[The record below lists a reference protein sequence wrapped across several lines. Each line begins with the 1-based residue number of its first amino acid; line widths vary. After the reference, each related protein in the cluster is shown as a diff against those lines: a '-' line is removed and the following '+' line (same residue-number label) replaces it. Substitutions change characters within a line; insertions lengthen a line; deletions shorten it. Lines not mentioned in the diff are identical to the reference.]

1 MYEAVNVNQ
10 ERAKN
15 SRTKAANVVVPLLG
29 AGEGSGSVKLRSFR
43 YCLNFLI
50 KTSMSKSVE
59 NESYLSVQM

>member
-15 SRTKAANVVVPLLG
+15 SRTKAANVAVPLLG

-43 YCLNFLI
+43 YCLCFLI
-50 KTSMSKSVE
+50 KTSMSESAE
-59 NESYLSVQM
+59 NESYLSVQV